1 MIKGVKPLAIV
12 ADLGTDEGV
21 QKTAKETLQHFK
33 RLDVLVNNAA
43 VGARTSILHE
53 TDMKIFDDV
62 FRIDVRG
69 VYLLTKLLAPALI
82 ETKGNIIN
90 VSSVS
95 ATVVAVG
102 SLPYGMAKAAL
113 DHFTRLISLELAP
126 KGVRVNSIS
135 PGITVSNFVKRITG
149 STDEQY
155 NTWLGEVSKQIPM
168 GQPCVGDDIA
178 RMIVHIASE
187 HSRLVTGTT
196 VEVDGG
202 LRFNTT
208 FSSHLKGVKPLAI
221 VADLGT
227 DEGVQKTAKETLQHF
242 KRLDVLVNNAAVG
255 ARTSI
260 LHETDMKIF
269 DDVFRIDV
277 RGVYLLT
284 KLLAPALIETKGNI
298 INVSSIA
305 GTVVAVGSLPY
316 GMAKAALDHFTRLVS
331 LELAPKGVR
340 VNTVSPGLTIT
351 NFLKNI
357 IHCSDAEYQEWL
369 EVAKKNVPMGQPCV
383 GDDIARMIVHIA
395 SEHSRL
401 VTGINVE
408 VDGALRFNNLS
419 NTLVTHKGVKPLA
432 IVADLGTDEGVE
444 KTAKET
450 LDHFKRLDVLV
461 NNAAIGVA
469 TYILHDTDMQLF
481 DDVFRINVSEF
492 VKRVTGFTQEQYV
505 EFLKTFSKK
514 IPMGEPCV
522 GDDIARMVVHIASDH
537 SRLVTGTVVEVD
549 GAYRFSGPTPQS
561 ALNKIK

>member
-1 MIKGVKPLAIV
+1 MDYDFSNKVVLVTGASSGIGESTALLFAKLGAKLSLVGRNEANLRAVAAECEKQKGVKPLAIV
-12 ADLGTDEGV
+12 ADLGTDEG
-21 QKTAKETLQHFK
+21 A
-33 RLDVLVNNAA
+33 
-43 VGARTSILHE
+43 
-53 TDMKIFDDV
+53 
-62 FRIDVRG
+62 
-69 VYLLTKLLAPALI
+69 
-82 ETKGNIIN
+82 
-90 VSSVS
+90 
-95 ATVVAVG
+95 
-102 SLPYGMAKAAL
+102 
-113 DHFTRLISLELAP
+113 
-126 KGVRVNSIS
+126 
-135 PGITVSNFVKRITG
+135 
-149 STDEQY
+149 
-155 NTWLGEVSKQIPM
+155 
-168 GQPCVGDDIA
+168 
-178 RMIVHIASE
+178 
-187 HSRLVTGTT
+187 
-196 VEVDGG
+196 
-202 LRFNTT
+202 
-208 FSSHLKGVKPLAI
+208 
-221 VADLGT
+221 
-227 DEGVQKTAKETLQHF
+227 QKTAKETLQHF

-419 NTLVTHKGVKPLA
+419 NTLVTHVK
-432 IVADLGTDEGVE
+432 
-444 KTAKET
+444 
-450 LDHFKRLDVLV
+450 
-461 NNAAIGVA
+461 
-469 TYILHDTDMQLF
+469 
-481 DDVFRINVSEF
+481 
-492 VKRVTGFTQEQYV
+492 
-505 EFLKTFSKK
+505 
-514 IPMGEPCV
+514 
-522 GDDIARMVVHIASDH
+522 
-537 SRLVTGTVVEVD
+537 
-549 GAYRFSGPTPQS
+549 
-561 ALNKIK
+561 